1 MVYVKEQSPDVDKW
15 RLAIL
20 GSFGGKVN
28 VQCMVHQFPL
38 IPAKGKEEKK
48 KGCSKCHRKELF
60 ICHDINYL
68 L

>member
-48 KGCSKCHRKELF
+48 KGCSKCHRKESF
-60 ICHDINYL
+60 ICCNINCPL
-68 L
+68 